1 MYYTLIVKPGLKT
14 RRRVTSLK
22 KRISNEYGYIGTLS
36 NKGVHI
42 TLAYLKDYRH
52 LDMDKVYNVCKNI
65 KAFNIGFDGLDY
77 FQREKNGRIFYIVYL
92 KVIYSYEFRRLH
104 DLINNALKDN
114 VINSSEFVPH
124 LSIARK
130 NIHDDELNKILQ
142 KYKNFKLDY
151 EEKIDHILIGRRS
164 SMEKRWNFKR
174 VYFNDKF

>member
-1 MYYTLIVKPGLKT
+1 MIIFRGKKT
-14 RRRVTSLK
+14 A
-22 KRISNEYGYIGTLS
+22 E
-36 NKGVHI
+36 
-42 TLAYLKDYRH
+42 
-52 LDMDKVYNVCKNI
+52 
-65 KAFNIGFDGLDY
+65 
-77 FQREKNGRIFYIVYL
+77 FYIVYL
-92 KVIYSYEFRRLH
+92 KVIYPYEFRRLH

-130 NIHDDELNKILQ
+130 NIHDDELNKILE